1 VSAGGA
7 ELLLGPENAL
17 VSALIDAVHRPH
29 APWCPLVI
37 YGPLGVGKSSLCKA
51 LLHLHQQRFP
61 RVVALST
68 TGSDLARALGHAIE
82 TDSVGDLRRRYL
94 HCQWLL
100 VDDLDHLSRSAVAQQ
115 FLISILDS
123 LIPRQ
128 AFVLATLRQPP
139 QATTGLNPALVSRLH
154 GGLVV
159 PLAFPSAATRR
170 ELVRRLAAELGLAL
184 DQATQALLA
193 DVDHSAACELF
204 TPGGLRRRLT
214 AMAHGIPP
222 APQAKTSKA
231 IAPLIRQIQSA
242 VARHYGVSLS
252 ELKADTRRQQVAQA
266 RGLAMYLTRQLA
278 GLSYSHIGRQ
288 FGRRDHTTVL
298 HACRRWQRLL
308 AEDEQTRCWV
318 TDLAATIAN
327 ALEV

>member
-1 VSAGGA
+1 M
-7 ELLLGPENAL
+7 
-17 VSALIDAVHRPH
+17 
-29 APWCPLVI
+29 
-37 YGPLGVGKSSLCKA
+37 
-51 LLHLHQQRFP
+51 
-61 RVVALST
+61 
-68 TGSDLARALGHAIE
+68 AR
-82 TDSVGDLRRRYL
+82 
-94 HCQWLL
+94 
-100 VDDLDHLSRSAVAQQ
+100 
-115 FLISILDS
+115 
-123 LIPRQ
+123 
-128 AFVLATLRQPP
+128 
-139 QATTGLNPALVSRLH
+139 
-154 GGLVV
+154 
-159 PLAFPSAATRR
+159 
-170 ELVRRLAAELGLAL
+170 
-184 DQATQALLA
+184 
-193 DVDHSAACELF
+193 
-204 TPGGLRRRLT
+204 
-214 AMAHGIPP
+214 GIPP